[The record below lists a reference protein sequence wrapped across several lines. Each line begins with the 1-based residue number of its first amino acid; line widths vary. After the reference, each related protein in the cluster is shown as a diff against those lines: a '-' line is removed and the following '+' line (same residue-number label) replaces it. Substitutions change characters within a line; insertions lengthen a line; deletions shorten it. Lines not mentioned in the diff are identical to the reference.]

1 MGIGSEC
8 RACGQGS
15 EREKMNSQ
23 TNKNEPFY
31 FYCFHCHCISK
42 WTKTHPHRPTHT
54 HIHMSVQHRTSHPL
68 FFTTMML
75 LLPSGS
81 SFADNDPTTD
91 VHSGQ
96 DRPMPFLPFPAT
108 VYVGETL
115 QKRTKTFLQFPDGQQ
130 KLLVTNHRPYL
141 STPTNVNICTNTH
154 TCLSLGTIPPQTW
167 ST

>member
-1 MGIGSEC
+1 MSGMWT
-8 RACGQGS
+8 R
-15 EREKMNSQ
+15 ERER
-23 TNKNEPFY
+23 KNEFANKQKRTILLLLLSLPL
-31 FYCFHCHCISK
+31 HLKMDKNSPSPSN
-42 WTKTHPHRPTHT
+42 PHTYSHV
-54 HIHMSVQHRTSHPL
+54 SVRHRTSHPL
-68 FFTTMML
+68 FFTTMLL

-91 VHSGQ
+91 VHTGQ